1 MSLEQ
6 LFPDGLQQ
14 GIPTKVKQ
22 QDYSTCLP
30 MEESLQECVSTISL
44 MEQSQT
50 LAFIKSLPAASFI
63 EEITLQPDD
72 DTADVS
78 NIVISI
84 DTENRRLVGMQN
96 GKIFKVLFDGLITL
110 SSIEKVYSSSTEFK
124 KFYNLKLENADG
136 LIETVQIEAKSYYQK
151 AFSKILEFPELT
163 FSSTFPNGTS
173 HMKDYLSD
181 LLKNLKS
188 VPVHVTYMFSGW
200 TQIEN
205 HWRYLHGNL
214 PDVTTDRCLPVNFDA
229 TTAFNAFFPL
239 AQKMLTSAE
248 NNSAVFLHS
257 HLGYL
262 ERIFDLAGFRPH
274 YILFL
279 KGQTNSGKTSLLTE
293 LSGSMMY
300 EQNSPLARLED
311 TRSYLEGIIQ
321 EMQDS
326 LLLIDDVHPAKGQME
341 KDIKSNL
348 QLIVRAYGDSQTR
361 GKRGFD
367 RKSLEKVKIH
377 GAAWITGEYLQLD
390 GESSLLRVLSID
402 VGNNGID
409 KTVLTQLQQNRLMTK
424 QYYAGYIEYLENTF
438 DSWIKYFAESLSN
451 KRKKWRIM
459 LSNNIGRTIDIAVCL
474 DFIADTVVGYASSLH
489 INLNSWKTLVE
500 QAIHSLFIT
509 KIQLD
514 EAQNPINI
522 FKTTLKE
529 FYDDGTLKIAMDKAE
544 FKNHLN
550 YIGYIEGNYLIIING
565 IIFDMIDKRCSEKG
579 IVYLKLSLEDLFNAG
594 LVKDKTIK
602 RFSQNRLDHTR
613 PTMISFLKSNI
624 LL

>member
-1 MSLEQ
+1 MTLEQ
-6 LFPDGLQQ
+6 LFPAGLQQ
-14 GIPTKVKQ
+14 GTPTKVTQ
-22 QDYSTCLP
+22 QDYSACLP
-30 MEESLQECVSTISL
+30 MEESLQECVSTASL
-44 MEQSQT
+44 MEQSKT
-50 LAFIKSLPAASFI
+50 LAFIKSISAISLI
-63 EEITLQPDD
+63 EEVTLQPDD
-72 DTADVS
+72 TTVDVS
-78 NIVISI
+78 NIVISV
-84 DTENRRLVGMQN
+84 DTENKQLIGMQN
-96 GKIFKVLFDGLITL
+96 GKIFKVLFEGLITL
-110 SSIEKVYSSSTEFK
+110 SCIEKVYSSSNEFK

-136 LIETVQIEAKSYYQK
+136 LVKTVQVEAKSYYQK
-151 AFSKILEFPELT
+151 ALSKILEFPEFT

-173 HMKDYLSD
+173 HMKEYLSD
-181 LLKNLKS
+181 LLKNVKS

-229 TTAFNAFFPL
+229 TTAFNSFFPL
-239 AQKMLTSAE
+239 AQKMLISAE
-248 NNSAVFLHS
+248 NNVAVFLHS

-293 LSGSMMY
+293 LSGSIMY
-300 EQNSPLARLED
+300 DQNPPLARLED

-402 VGNNGID
+402 IGNNGID

-438 DSWIKYFAESLSN
+438 DSWVKYFAEN
-451 KRKKWRIM
+451 IPIKRQKWRTV

-489 INLNSWKTLVE
+489 INLNSWKTSVE

-522 FKTTLKE
+522 FKTILKE
-529 FYDDGTLKIAMDKAE
+529 FYDNGTLKIAMDKAE
-544 FKNHLN
+544 FKNCLN
-550 YIGYIEGNYLIIING
+550 YVGYIEGNYLIIING
-565 IIFDMIDKRCSEKG
+565 IIFDMVNKRCSEKG
-579 IVYLKLSLEDLFNAG
+579 IVYLAPSLEDLFNAG